1 MGRSESEIMSGIFS
15 KIKALFSGSGE
26 TSSTAAESVQKIGE
40 YSVYAT
46 PRKEGAQYRLAGRI
60 EHEVNGETLIRTFV
74 RADLFASQDD
84 TVETTFRKAKQII
97 DQHGASLF
105 GDGVKERNV

>member
-1 MGRSESEIMSGIFS
+1 MVLMAGFFS
-15 KIKALFSGSGE
+15 KLLGAFSGGADSGA
-26 TSSTAAESVQKIGE
+26 SKTAEQVQKIGE

-60 EHEVNGETLIRTFV
+60 EHEVNGETLVRNFV
-74 RADLFASQDD
+74 RADLFSSETD

-97 DQHGASLF
+97 DQHGPSLF
-105 GDGVKERNV
+105 GDGARERQV

>member
-1 MGRSESEIMSGIFS
+1 MAGFFS
-15 KIKALFSGSGE
+15 KILGAFSGGSDGGAGK
-26 TSSTAAESVQKIGE
+26 SSEQKQMIGD
-40 YSVYAT
+40 YAVFAT

-60 EHEVNGETLIRTFV
+60 EHTVAGETLVRNFV
-74 RADLFASQDD
+74 RADLFSSETD

-105 GDGVKERNV
+105 ADGAPEQQV